1 MMWPTIHQQTMTYL
15 TKLFYEHVNCIT
27 LNSYPK
33 KLDKNK
39 ILNIHSSMLK
49 IAFSFVYCDMHF
61 ATSVSLFMFNFV
73 VGLIDVI
80 KNGTFS
86 KIHNSYLEAKTS

>member
-1 MMWPTIHQQTMTYL
+1 MMWPTIQQQTMTYL
-15 TKLFYEHVNCIT
+15 TELFYEHVNCIT
-27 LNSYPK
+27 LNSYAK
-33 KLDKNK
+33 IFDKTK
-39 ILNIHSSMLK
+39 TLNIHSSMLK

-61 ATSVSLFMFNFV
+61 ATSVSLFMFNIG